1 MDSYQAP
8 RKLVVTPPVIREAE
22 DGGLGYDD
30 IIENP
35 WRHVTAQMGDWGRLI
50 PGDVIEVLWGPSLE
64 SVARHVYRDDDD
76 RAVILKIDVARIH
89 GIGEG
94 VMPLA
99 SRITTIETG
108 ESQQSE
114 ATTVVVKFSIPGG
127 LDPDAR
133 TPYLNENLAPPV
145 VGPLPLP
152 DDFTGISV
160 TIPPYLNMAAGDSLS
175 VRWQGVAVTRPG
187 LAADEV
193 GRPVRIAIDRET
205 AMMAA
210 GQDATVVYQV
220 YDVVANWSR
229 WSPSAVVSVPPDET
243 SSPVAP
249 WVIGTVDDE
258 GRQLRVASLTGKE
271 ANVRVENHPALV
283 GDLIAVVWD
292 GVTAA
297 GKAVSYVCPEQEVRR
312 PGQSMDF
319 FIPYPHVAELAAGEA
334 IVSYRLLSGGKTI
347 RSRRRRLSILGEAPA
362 LAPPTVREARDG
374 VLDPSLATDGVH
386 VIVPA
391 WAGLRPE
398 DRCYLE
404 WTGQKQDGQPTFF
417 NANRS
422 GGDVEADGTLVFVV
436 PHEEAVRITG
446 GKLRIRYHV
455 AVYSAVRSE
464 HGLRT
469 EPVVQLASPWLELMV
484 SRAVA
489 PLSID
494 STPVTLSGPLIR
506 LEKRVTTP
514 PQGTSITRVATG
526 GVPPYR
532 YSARGGAVEVD
543 ATTGRVVSL
552 RNGDATVTVTDA
564 KSASASYPLK
574 VSNVLHLVDLEK
586 ELLWSAAAAEA
597 SKDGGRLPHVEE
609 WDALRAAYGGAPGVR
624 DNPAWTDTA
633 ASKSSRYVV
642 APNTGA
648 REARR
653 SSFGRNAPDERWI
666 PISPTLGSGWVW
678 IITAP
683 QA

>member
-35 WRHVTAQMGDWGRLI
+35 WRHITAQMGDWGRLI
-50 PGDVIEVLWGPSLE
+50 PGDAIEVLWGPSLE
-64 SVARHVYRDDDD
+64 SFARRVYRDDDD
-76 RAVILKIDVARIH
+76 RAVVLKIDVAKIH

-94 VMPLA
+94 VMPVA

-114 ATTVVVKFSIPGG
+114 ATTVVVKFGVPGG

-133 TPYLNENLAPPV
+133 TPYLNENLAAPV

-160 TIPPYLNMAAGDSLS
+160 TIPPYMNMAAGDSLS
-175 VRWQGVAVTRPG
+175 VRWQGVSVTRPG
-187 LAADEV
+187 LSADEV
-193 GRPVRIAIDRET
+193 GHPVRIAIDRET

-229 WSPSAVVSVPPDET
+229 WSTSTVVSVPPDET

-258 GRQLRVASLTGKE
+258 GRQLRVASLTGKD

-297 GKAVSYVCPEQEVRR
+297 GKALSYVCPEQEVRR

-319 FIPYPHVAELAAGEA
+319 FIPYSYVAELAAGEA

-362 LAPPTVREARDG
+362 LVPPTVREARDG
-374 VLDPSLATDGVH
+374 VLDLSLATDGVH

-404 WTGQKQDGQPTFF
+404 WTGQKHDGQPTFF
-417 NANRS
+417 NASRS

-436 PHEEAVRITG
+436 PHEEAARIAG

-469 EPVVQLASPWLELMV
+469 EPVVQLASPWLKLTV
-484 SRAVA
+484 SEAAA

-494 STPVTLSGPLIR
+494 STPVTLNGVIVR
-506 LEKRVTTP
+506 LDARVTVP
-514 PQGTSITRVATG
+514 PEATFAVRVATG
-526 GVPPYR
+526 GSPPYR
-532 YSARGGAVEVD
+532 YAANSGAIEVD
-543 ATTGRVVSL
+543 VATGRVVSL
-552 RNGDATVTVTDA
+552 RNGDAVVTVTDA
-564 KSASASYPLK
+564 KRATASYP
-574 VSNVLHLVDLEK
+574 VRVANVLHFVDLGN
-586 ELLWSAAAAEA
+586 SNTFAGT
-597 SKDGGRLPHVEE
+597 GGDARHRGMRIPSLEE
-609 WDALRAAYGGAPGVR
+609 WDALRAAYAGKPPMR
-624 DNPAWTDTA
+624 DEAGWSAHQVDKFNHW
-633 ASKSSRYVV
+633 VV
-642 APNTGA
+642 FPMTGA
-648 REARR
+648 REARK
-653 SSFGRNAPDERWI
+653 SFGLGAP
-666 PISPTLGSGWVW
+666 LGLARAWAV
-678 IITAP
+678 TAP
-683 QA
+683 TV